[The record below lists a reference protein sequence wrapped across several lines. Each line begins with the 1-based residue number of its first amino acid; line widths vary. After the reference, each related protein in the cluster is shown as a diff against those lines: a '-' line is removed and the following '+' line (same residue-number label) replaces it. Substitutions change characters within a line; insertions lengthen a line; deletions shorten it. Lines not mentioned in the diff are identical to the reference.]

1 MKILSFY
8 ILLNLLVFFNTKIIA
23 DSVKIEARCEAT
35 GRERVLPQQNSK
47 AIHLPQQIIAAAF
60 SSQDEDDQ
68 QIG

>member
-1 MKILSFY
+1 VICVSR
-8 ILLNLLVFFNTKIIA
+8 
-23 DSVKIEARCEAT
+23 SGSEARCEAT